1 MLVQLHMEPI
11 VVGAPALRRDVERAL
26 AGLGAVTVLGLGLAG
41 GQAGL
46 KRVRTRSGRYG
57 MAGWS
62 GTASLVPR

>member
-1 MLVQLHMEPI
+1 MSDAHDGLIARLEETLTRQRYSR
-11 VVGAPALRRDVERAL
+11 VVVHNYCNVGKTR
-26 AGLGAVTVLGLGLAG
+26 G